1 MQKHN
6 KITSVILAAAMIIG
20 LVFPS
25 LFIAENSEHKC
36 SGVDCQICAQVNL
49 SLKVFNNLVPK
60 PENALALIS
69 VFWVMVLVLGVK
81 NHTVKTNTLIDLK
94 IKLSN

>member
-1 MQKHN
+1 MKKHN

-36 SGVDCQICAQVNL
+36 SGVDCQICAQVNS
-49 SLKVFNNLVPK
+49 SLKAFNNLIPK
-60 PENALALIS
+60 PETVLEIIS
-69 VFWVMVLVLGVK
+69 VFWVMVLVLGIK
-81 NHTVKTNTLIDLK
+81 NHTVKTDTLIDLK